1 MARLFPLRSETPA
14 QEGQPRV
21 VDLEDE
27 DADAV
32 FGALSSTTARRIYS
46 HLNDEPGTPS
56 DVADAID
63 SSIQNVRYHLEK
75 LEDAGLVE
83 VVDTWYS
90 SRGNEMSVYAT
101 ADGPLIVTSDRS
113 TAERLK
119 TALSRF
125 IGGVAALAG
134 GSLLVQYGL
143 SRYVGPQAGTEGTA
157 GTGGTTDGGAAG
169 NGNGNEN
176 GDGAGDEAGNGNG
189 ASDESGNGNGAA
201 TDDSTDSTDAPETED
216 SETAEEDTADG
227 DGADGTDSG
236 DGGDGGDDGDMSTTD
251 VDESDEAPEA
261 EDDVSSDDTSS
272 DSDGND
278 SATEDDAA
286 DADGANYSDN
296 STDGD
301 VATDG
306 GNESVAP
313 SGDGNGSVDGVTDG
327 AAEAADAIFATIPPG
342 ALFFLGGLVVL
353 IAVTVYWY
361 WATAY

>member
-169 NGNGNEN
+169 NGNGN
-176 GDGAGDEAGNGNG
+176 GNG
-189 ASDESGNGNGAA
+189 ASDEAGNGNGAA
-201 TDDSTDSTDAPETED
+201 TDDSTDSSETED

-227 DGADGTDSG
+227 DGADGADSG
-236 DGGDGGDDGDMSTTD
+236 DSGTDGGDGGDMGTTD
-251 VDESDEAPEA
+251 VDETDDAPEA
-261 EDDVSSDDTSS
+261 DDDASSDGG
-272 DSDGND
+272 GND
-278 SATEDDAA
+278 SAAGDDDAG
-286 DADGANYSDN
+286 ADGANYSDN
-296 STDGD
+296 STDGTDGD

-306 GNESVAP
+306 GNESVVP
-313 SGDGNGSVDGVTDG
+313 SGDDNGTVDGVTDG

-361 WATAY
+361 WATSY